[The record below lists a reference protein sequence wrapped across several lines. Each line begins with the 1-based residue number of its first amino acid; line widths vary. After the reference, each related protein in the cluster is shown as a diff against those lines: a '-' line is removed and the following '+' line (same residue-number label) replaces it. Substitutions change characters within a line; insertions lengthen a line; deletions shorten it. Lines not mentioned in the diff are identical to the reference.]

1 MDSFPKSNERA
12 VTGKYF
18 LPNGIPLSDES
29 LSEVYYKDASG
40 STDMPQANPAYGLD
54 GG

>member
-18 LPNGIPLSDES
+18 LPNGIPLSDEF
-29 LSEVYYKDASG
+29 LSEVYKDASG
-40 STDMPQANPAYGLD
+40 STDMLQANPAYGLD
-54 GG
+54 GR